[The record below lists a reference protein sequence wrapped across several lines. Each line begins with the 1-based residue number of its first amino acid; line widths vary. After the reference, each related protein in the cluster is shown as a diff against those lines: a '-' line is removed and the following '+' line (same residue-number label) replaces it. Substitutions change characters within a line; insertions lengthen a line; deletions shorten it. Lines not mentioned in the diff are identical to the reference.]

1 MKKLLVFVVTFLV
14 LSVSAQAITTDSN
27 FDYTAIVGHAQSHYG
42 EVYTIV
48 GRAIRVEESHR
59 SSDTNIV
66 EEYTQIAVDD
76 NTEHIVC
83 VHYTRPKNQAPMPTL
98 SYVAILAYVDGIQRV
113 DSVVVPLM
121 EANSDPIILAK
132 Q

>member
-1 MKKLLVFVVTFLV
+1 
-14 LSVSAQAITTDSN
+14 
-27 FDYTAIVGHAQSHYG
+27 
-42 EVYTIV
+42 
-48 GRAIRVEESHR
+48 
-59 SSDTNIV
+59 
-66 EEYTQIAVDD
+66 
-76 NTEHIVC
+76 
-83 VHYTRPKNQAPMPTL
+83 MPTL